1 MLGLSIGVFPDDG
14 DVGVGLRVRD
24 NDALGVRASYAAR
37 CDRSGVRFDVRV

>member
-1 MLGLSIGVFPDDG
+1 MTL

-37 CDRSGVRFDVRV
+37 CDGSGVRFDVRV